1 MIGLIGKTVR
11 TILNPAW
18 VTGPIFEKE
27 LRVSSRRRRNYS
39 LRVLYILL
47 LTVFIAIVWLSVVE
61 SRGNTALEQS
71 RMAVAGKRIVTT
83 TVLFQFIVAQI
94 LAVIMLS
101 TAISDEIYHRT
112 LGLLM
117 TTPINSFQIVMGKV
131 LSRLLQLILLLAI
144 SLPMLA
150 IVRVSG
156 GVSWDYLL
164 SSLCVTLT
172 AAVFAGSLSLLL
184 SISNRH
190 AYGVIIRTVF
200 VLGCFYFILPPLL
213 AALWHFVLPKLGIV
227 IDPQS
232 RIFAV
237 AVAILVNINPF
248 FGISQM
254 TQQMLSPVR
263 VGVPYS
269 WLLQSGIM
277 LALSLLVLIRAT
289 AVVRNTALRQ
299 ATGQLEVSSR
309 TRRMRHKRSTSPSAD
324 VQPSRDNALK
334 RVHGPPVVWRELRAP
349 FIYGIDNRN
358 SYIGL
363 GITVLVLLLTYW
375 SAAHGRILDEDFV
388 HVCYAMLFLFLGIV
402 INVVFAATRVTTER
416 ESQSLLLLLTT
427 PLNDWQI
434 LLGKGV
440 SVFRRCLPIWGLL
453 AGHLLFFSLIGYI
466 HPVAILHLAIVVAWL
481 TCFLTGAGLY
491 FSTRFARTTSSV
503 VASFALALGLWAI
516 GPMAIG
522 LLAALSH
529 RGSGLLRALWA
540 HPAIQAEVIVAGAA
554 GADNARR
561 PWGSL
566 AYGAEHILFH
576 SGRDAIGVVGLTSM
590 LMAVAAVYVFVGL
603 LFLWRA
609 KCHLRRNIL

>member
-1 MIGLIGKTVR
+1 MR

-18 VTGPIFEKE
+18 VTGPIFGKE

-39 LRVLYILL
+39 LRVFYILL
-47 LTVFIAIVWLSVVE
+47 LSVFIAIVWLSVVA
-61 SRGNTALEQS
+61 SRGSTALEQS

-83 TVLFQFIVAQI
+83 TVLFQFIAAQI

-150 IVRVSG
+150 IVRVFG
-156 GVSWDYLL
+156 GVSWAYLL

-172 AAVFAGSLSLLL
+172 AAVFAGSVSLLL

-227 IDPQS
+227 IDSES
-232 RIFAV
+232 RIFTV
-237 AVAILVNINPF
+237 AVVILVNINPF

-263 VGVPYS
+263 LGVPYS
-269 WLLQSGIM
+269 WPLQSGIM
-277 LALSLLVLIRAT
+277 LALALVVLIRAT
-289 AVVRNTALRQ
+289 AVVRKTALRQ
-299 ATGQLEVSSR
+299 ATGQLEMSSR
-309 TRRMRHKRSTSPSAD
+309 RRKMRRRKSPSPAAD
-324 VQPSRDNALK
+324 DRPSPDTVLK

-349 FIYGIDNRN
+349 FIYGVDNRN

-363 GITVLVLLLTYW
+363 GITVLALLLTYW
-375 SAAHGRILDEDFV
+375 SAARGRILDEGFA
-388 HVCYAMLFLFLGIV
+388 HVCYVMLFLFLGIV

-427 PLNDWQI
+427 PLDDWQI
-434 LLGKGV
+434 VLGKGI
-440 SVFRRCLPIWGLL
+440 SAFRRCLPIWGLL

-466 HPVAILHLAIVVAWL
+466 HPVAIVHLSVVVGWL

-522 LLAALSH
+522 LLAALSRH
-529 RGSGLLRALWA
+529 GRGLLQALWA
-540 HPAIQAEVIVAGAA
+540 HPVIQARVIMAGAA
-554 GADNARR
+554 GLNNARR
-561 PWGSL
+561 PWRSLSYGS
-566 AYGAEHILFH
+566 EDVLFH
-576 SGRDAIGVVGLTSM
+576 SGPDTLGVVGVTNL
-590 LMAVAAVYVFVGL
+590 LLLVAAAYVLVGL
-603 LFLWRA
+603 LFFWRA
-609 KCHLRRNIL
+609 KCHLRRNVL